1 MSSTLCAQTTKE
13 AVKNARQQTE
23 QTRKLL
29 DAKAGKD
36 AKKQAKRLRKEG
48 WSESAGALSMEKQLD
63 RAMLMNAEI
72 DAQGNPAWIAGE
84 AASVGENMDG
94 ARLQAVELAKL
105 NIVQQMEQEIAVGI
119 ENAVG
124 NQQLSAQEAATA
136 NKTIINSRS
145 IMQQKLSSVRP
156 VVMLY
161 RTLPNKNA
169 EVMVRMFYSRSD
181 MTEQMRQVLRDQLL
195 KESKE
200 LGDKVDCII
209 NGVCPVD

>member
-1 MSSTLCAQTTKE
+1 
-13 AVKNARQQTE
+13 
-23 QTRKLL
+23 
-29 DAKAGKD
+29 
-36 AKKQAKRLRKEG
+36 
-48 WSESAGALSMEKQLD
+48 MEKQLD